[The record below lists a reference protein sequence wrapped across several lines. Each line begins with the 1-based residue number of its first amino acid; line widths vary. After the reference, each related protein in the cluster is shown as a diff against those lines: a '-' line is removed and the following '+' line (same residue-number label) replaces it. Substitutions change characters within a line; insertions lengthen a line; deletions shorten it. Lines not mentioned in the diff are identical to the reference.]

1 MINPELTFLSIP
13 RIDICISGQFEK
25 LLKPLLYKLDI
36 AEPSPDRIII
46 PSLTQQQPSI
56 MVRFPN
62 AVPVFSARCA
72 TAQASMRTVT
82 LSPELQFPYHL
93 KMSLACT
100 ITSALR
106 TITPWSALGGM
117 AVTQLLMKLLPD
129 NLWVFRE
136 QAAVCGSQKDFN
148 EAKHLSCI
156 LREDL
161 EAKAATHGETL
172 IIAAGLAQRTVDD
185 SRSYA
190 ERLFELGTIEKKK
203 CWFRR

>member
-1 MINPELTFLSIP
+1 MTNPGLTFLSIP
-13 RIDICISGQFEK
+13 RIDICVSGPFEE
-25 LLKPLLYKLDI
+25 LLRPLLDKLDI
-36 AEPSPDRIII
+36 ANPSPDRIII

-56 MVRFPN
+56 IARFPN
-62 AVPVFSARCA
+62 SVPVFSAQCA

-106 TITPWSALGGM
+106 TITPWSALGGL
-117 AVTQLLMKLLPD
+117 AVSELLVKLLPSD
-129 NLWVFRE
+129 LWAFWER
-136 QAAVCGSQKDFN
+136 AAVCGSQKDFD
-148 EAKHLSCI
+148 EAKHFSCI

-161 EAKAATHGETL
+161 EDKAKAHGETL
-172 IIAAGLAQRTVDD
+172 VIAAALAQKALDDNRT
-185 SRSYA
+185 ST
-190 ERLFELGTIEKKK
+190 ERLFELNTIEKKR